1 MSRKDKARFTRTF
14 QKMRGENPSVRVMGV
29 AKECEIRNVSYRTLV
44 RTLNDAGYQQLT
56 SRRKCLLSA
65 GDRKQKVHYARA
77 ALRNYDRDFWTGD
90 ILLYLDG
97 VSFRHNHRP
106 V

>member
-1 MSRKDKARFTRTF
+1 
-14 QKMRGENPSVRVMGV
+14 MRGDNPNVRVMDV

-44 RTLNDAGYQQLT
+44 RALNDAGYRWLT
-56 SRRKCLLSA
+56 SRRKGLLSA
-65 GDRKQKVHYARA
+65 GDRKQRVQYVRG